1 MKLFMT
7 KYALSEGIKEVE
19 EDAAYAG
26 HYVDGVTRVRGYLSS
41 YRFGTD
47 IFKTREKAVLDAELR
62 RDKKIINLKKKI
74 TKLEKMV
81 F

>member
-1 MKLFMT
+1 MT
-7 KYALSEGIKEVE
+7 KYALSEGIKEVKE
-19 EDAAYAG
+19 NTAYAG
-26 HYVDGVTRVRGYLSS
+26 HYVDGVTRLCGYLSS

-47 IFKTREKAVLDAELR
+47 VFKTREEAVIDAELR
-62 RDKKIINLKKKI
+62 RDKKIMSLKRSI

>member
-7 KYALSEGIKEVE
+7 KYALSEGIKEVKE
-19 EDAAYAG
+19 STAYAG
-26 HYVDGVTRVRGYLSS
+26 HYVDGVTRLCGYLSS

-47 IFKTREKAVLDAELR
+47 VFKTHKEAVLNAELR
-62 RDKKIINLKKKI
+62 REKKIISLKRSI
-74 TKLEKMV
+74 ANLEKMV